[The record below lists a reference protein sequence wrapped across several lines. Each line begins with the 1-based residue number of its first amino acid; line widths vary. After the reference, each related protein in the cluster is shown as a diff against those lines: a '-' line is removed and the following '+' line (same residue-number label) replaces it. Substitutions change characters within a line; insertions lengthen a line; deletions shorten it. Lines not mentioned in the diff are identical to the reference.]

1 MTNKLNEILNN
12 DKSLNIILNSLKYT
26 EDWYKYEYTRMIKEI
41 DMYKIREQKKILKSA
56 KLFEEDAKEVNKL
69 YNSFKKI
76 LEEIKNDKQV

>member
-1 MTNKLNEILNN
+1 
-12 DKSLNIILNSLKYT
+12 
-26 EDWYKYEYTRMIKEI
+26 MIKEI

-56 KLFEEDAKEVNKL
+56 KLFEEDAKEVNKI